1 MNDSREFYAATV
13 DEAVEKAS
21 AALGVPS
28 DRLDFEVLDQ
38 GSTGFLSIGARDARI
53 LVEYPESQTDVPL
66 LGGEEEDRP
75 LEYAGERGVEPPGED
90 EPQEATQVPAAQ
102 IGEEDNDVVAEV
114 AEEAPE
120 DLILAVDEF
129 ATALIDA
136 MGLDATIDAHDAGDA
151 IAVDVATKETGLFI
165 GQKGET
171 IDAIQYL
178 LNVAVYKNRPFAKR
192 IVVDSEGYRQRR
204 IEAIQGMAHRTAR
217 RAVRE
222 RRSLSLPPMPAAERR
237 VVHLFLKENPKVT
250 TSSEGEE
257 DGRKVVVSPIQ

>member
-1 MNDSREFYAATV
+1 MNNTREFYAVTV
-13 DEAVEKAS
+13 DEAVKKAS

-28 DRLDFEVLDQ
+28 DRLNFEVLDQ
-38 GSTGFLSIGARDARI
+38 GSTGFLGIGSRDARI
-53 LVEYPESQTDVPL
+53 LVEYPKSQTDLPL
-66 LGGEEEDRP
+66 PGGEEEDPP
-75 LEYAGERGVEPPGED
+75 LEYAGGRGLEPPVEE
-90 EPQEATQVPAAQ
+90 EPQKATQAQ
-102 IGEEDNDVVAEV
+102 APQIVEQDDII
-114 AEEAPE
+114 AEEVPE

-129 ATALIDA
+129 ATALLDA

-204 IEAIQGMAHRTAR
+204 VEAIQGMAHRTAR

-222 RRSLSLPPMPAAERR
+222 GRSLSLPPMPAAERR

-250 TSSEGEE
+250 TSSEGKE
-257 DGRKVVVSPIQ
+257 DGRKVVISPLR

>member
-1 MNDSREFYAATV
+1 MNNTREFYAVTV
-13 DEAVEKAS
+13 DEAVKKAS

-28 DRLDFEVLDQ
+28 DRLNFEVLDQ
-38 GSTGFLSIGARDARI
+38 GSTGFLGIGSRDARI
-53 LVEYPESQTDVPL
+53 LVEYPKPQTDLPEP
-66 LGGEEEDRP
+66 GGEEENPP
-75 LEYAGERGVEPPGED
+75 LEYAGGRGLEPPVEEEPEKDTLAQAPQIIEQED
-90 EPQEATQVPAAQ
+90 
-102 IGEEDNDVVAEV
+102 II
-114 AEEAPE
+114 AEEVSE

-129 ATALIDA
+129 ATALLDA

-204 IEAIQGMAHRTAR
+204 VEAIQGMAHRIAR

-250 TSSEGEE
+250 TSSEGKEN
-257 DGRKVVVSPIQ
+257 GRKVVINPLQ

>member
-13 DEAVEKAS
+13 EEAAEKAS
-21 AALGVPS
+21 AALGIPR
-28 DRLDFEVLDQ
+28 DRLAFEVLDQ
-38 GSTGFLSIGARDARI
+38 GTMGFLGIGARDARI
-53 LVEYPESQTDVPL
+53 LVEEVGTQDIVHS
-66 LGGEEEDRP
+66 LGDEEDLP
-75 LEYAGERGVEPPGED
+75 LEHGSEREVELPVED
-90 EPQEATQVPAAQ
+90 GSQSATHAQPAQ
-102 IGEEDNDVVAEV
+102 ILEEDDEIV

-129 ATALIDA
+129 ATALVEA
-136 MGLDATIDAHDAGDA
+136 MGIDATIDAHDAGDA
-151 IAVDVATKETGLFI
+151 IAVDVVTKETGLFI

-178 LNVAVYKNRPFAKR
+178 LNVVVYKNRPFAKR

-222 RRSLSLPPMPAAERR
+222 GRPLSLPPMPAAERR

-250 TSSEGEE
+250 TSSEGKENA
-257 DGRKVVVSPIQ
+257 RKVVVSPVL

>member
-21 AALGVPS
+21 AALGAPS
-28 DRLDFEVLDQ
+28 DRLNFEVLDQ

-53 LVEYPESQTDVPL
+53 LVEYPESQTDLPL
-66 LGGEEEDRP
+66 PGGEEEDRP
-75 LEYAGERGVEPPGED
+75 LEYAGESDVEPPVED
-90 EPQEATQVPAAQ
+90 VPQEVTQVPAAQ
-102 IGEEDNDVVAEV
+102 IVEEDDDIV

-178 LNVAVYKNRPFAKR
+178 LNVAVYKNRPFVKR

-204 IEAIQGMAHRTAR
+204 IEAIRGMAHRTAR

-250 TSSEGEE
+250 TSSEGKE

>member
-13 DEAVEKAS
+13 EEAAEKAS
-21 AALGVPS
+21 AALGIPR

-38 GSTGFLSIGARDARI
+38 GSTGFLGIGARDARV
-53 LVEYPESQTDVPL
+53 LVRNTGTQADVSL
-66 LGGEEEDRP
+66 SGDEEDRR
-75 LEYAGERGVEPPGED
+75 LDHAGEGAVEPPVQVGAQEALRVDPEQIVEED
-90 EPQEATQVPAAQ
+90 E
-102 IGEEDNDVVAEV
+102 DVV

-129 ATALIDA
+129 ATALVDA
-136 MGLDATIDAHDAGDA
+136 MGIDATVDAHDAGDA
-151 IAVDVATKETGLFI
+151 IAVDVITKETGLFI

-222 RRSLSLPPMPAAERR
+222 RRPLSLPPMSAAERR
-237 VVHLFLKENPKVT
+237 VVHLFLQENPKVT
-250 TSSEGEE
+250 TSSEGK
-257 DGRKVVVSPIQ
+257 DDARKVVVNPI